1 LQTETTHHLGVCAC
15 RTLVEFIVWRMRDK
29 IYAKLPVL
37 NDSHIFWDEALA
49 PERELVYFRVN
60 LWKSDVLQTC
70 TKINA

>member
-1 LQTETTHHLGVCAC
+1 
-15 RTLVEFIVWRMRDK
+15 MRDK